1 MTMGTAT
8 VAINTGP
15 LPISAPP
22 EFGELYKRY
31 ADAVYRAAYRV
42 TGSAADAEDIL
53 QSVFLRILTRED
65 RLDATRSP
73 EAYLRRAA
81 INAGI
86 DLIRRKSA
94 RPHDPVDERMSA
106 AESSPVLKERLRRAI
121 AELAPRDAELFVLR
135 YVEGLSN
142 GELAD
147 MFEIERVTVATR
159 LHRIRQHL
167 QEIL

>member
-1 MTMGTAT
+1 MGTAT
-8 VAINTGP
+8 VAIQSGP
-15 LPISAPP
+15 PPISAPP
-22 EFGELYKRY
+22 EFAELYKRH
-31 ADAVYRAAYRV
+31 ADLVYHAALRV
-42 TGSAADAEDIL
+42 TGSGADAEDIL

-65 RLDATRSP
+65 RLDGTRSP

-86 DLIRRKSA
+86 DLIRRRAA
-94 RPHDPVDERMSA
+94 RPHEAVDERLMNP

-121 AELAPRDAELFVLR
+121 AALAPRDAEMFVLR

-147 MFEIERVTVATR
+147 LFDIERVTVATR